1 MGIGENISQK
11 WKTNY
16 CLGRKILLN
25 KVQNGLR
32 KFFKK
37 IDFIPGQRTMLPR
50 CLNQRIP
57 GALIKIDRVTKN
69 KDDLIPR
76 SKTRSGSKFSPKS

>member
-32 KFFKK
+32 KFFKNR
-37 IDFIPGQRTMLPR
+37 FYSG
-50 CLNQRIP
+50 
-57 GALIKIDRVTKN
+57 TKN
-69 KDDLIPR
+69 R
-76 SKTRSGSKFSPKS
+76 VAEMS